1 MARAAEAIISGQL
14 YLSEAIARAGV
25 TRIDEVPIVDG
36 LTATLKMAEIMAD
49 MKKLGFGVTRRGD
62 THGRPSKDMIE
73 HARRLH
79 GRTLPSI
86 ALHNTQCAASR
97 YHRPAA
103 LRVVAVISAALQSQT
118 LRRDA
123 SSTPLLSMRHW
134 TLQAAFAL
142 KLRLR

>member
-1 MARAAEAIISGQL
+1 
-14 YLSEAIARAGV
+14 
-25 TRIDEVPIVDG
+25 
-36 LTATLKMAEIMAD
+36 MAEIMAD
-49 MKKLGFGVTRRGD
+49 MKKMGIGVTRRGY
-62 THGRPSKDMIE
+62 THIRPSKDMIE

-123 SSTPLLSMRHW
+123 SSTPLLSMRRW